1 LAATRALRHSPVDV
15 TLIERTNHHLFAPLL
30 YQVAT
35 GLLSPGEIAPALRKV
50 LRRQHNTSV
59 LLGEVTEVDLDARQV
74 EVVQKDGIVSREG
87 YDYLLLA
94 AGAHDSYF
102 GHDEWAEHAFP
113 MKPSP

>member
-1 LAATRALRHSPVDV
+1 VDV
-15 TLIERTNHHLFAPLL
+15 TVIDRTNHHLFAPLL

-74 EVVQKDGIVSREG
+74 EVVLEEAPS
-87 YDYLLLA
+87 
-94 AGAHDSYF
+94 AGSATTTSCWRPAPTTATSDTTN
-102 GHDEWAEHAFP
+102 E
-113 MKPSP
+113 PSTRTR